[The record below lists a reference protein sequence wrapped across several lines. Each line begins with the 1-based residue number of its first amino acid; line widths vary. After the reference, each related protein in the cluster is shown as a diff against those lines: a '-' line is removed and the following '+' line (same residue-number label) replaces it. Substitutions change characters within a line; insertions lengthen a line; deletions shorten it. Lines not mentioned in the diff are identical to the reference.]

1 MDLLSVTVTGYRRFR
16 AKTSLQ
22 TNGKLVALLGPN
34 EAGKSSLLQA
44 IRHLGHGEALSDEEI
59 SRDVS
64 PDDTRIVGRFF
75 LEEDEL
81 AAARLSAPRIMIV
94 TKSAN
99 GRRTF
104 GFHPAAPERD
114 VTERKELVVRLRQ
127 LGADEGMMASVQQ
140 SHPDLPGELGEIADE
155 MEASGETMRPSLISR
170 LGDALSELEESTSD
184 LEIAAVIDIVGKGRS
199 VAALEA
205 EPTPVD
211 FAFEALKRRVPEFL
225 LFDEEAR
232 DLASDYALSA
242 LRSAVPPALANLA
255 AVAELDLPALFA
267 AMDANQTARVTTI
280 EGRANRKLAE
290 RFREAWRQS
299 GLSVAIRI
307 QGNLL
312 EVQVV
317 DDRSEHT
324 ALAERSDGLRQF
336 VALQMFATRHR
347 ADRPILLI
355 DEAEQ
360 RLHYD
365 AQADLVQM
373 LARQR
378 LAPKVIYTTHSAG
391 CLPEDLGNGV
401 RTVVADHEDGS
412 SRIVNRFWADNGE
425 GFVPLLIGLGASTM
439 AFFPTRHAIMVEGP
453 ADMILYPT
461 LFREA
466 LERTS
471 LGFQFV
477 PGLSRIAEEQTIPDG
492 AGVLYLVD
500 GDAGGAAIRSR
511 LIEKGVEPGSIFV
524 AADEGGSVMEIED
537 FISEDRL
544 VQAANSLLARWHA
557 AAAPIDTL
565 PMCDTRMQALE
576 QSFQERAGTKLSKVD
591 LAYALIDLLDED
603 PTIQLLD
610 PDRIDPL
617 RAIAR
622 SVADVFDDRTR
633 R

>member
-99 GRRTF
+99 GLRTF

-232 DLASDYALSA
+232 DFASDYALSA

>member
-232 DLASDYALSA
+232 DFASDYALSA